1 MFGWLID
8 LIMMLINFI
17 MSFFSKKQVQFSED
31 TKKESVTDAANAESV
46 TTEVVAVESS
56 EGTNV
61 VVNE

>member
-1 MFGWLID
+1 MFSWLID
-8 LIMMLINFI
+8 LIMMVINFI

-31 TKKESVTDAANAESV
+31 TKKESVTDTSATSTEVAESS
-46 TTEVVAVESS
+46 ESS